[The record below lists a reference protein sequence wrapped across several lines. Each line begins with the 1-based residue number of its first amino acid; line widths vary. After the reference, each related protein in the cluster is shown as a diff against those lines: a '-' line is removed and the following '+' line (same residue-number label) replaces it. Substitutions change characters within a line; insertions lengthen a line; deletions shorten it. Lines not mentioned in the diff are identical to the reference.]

1 MMPERWDVIVVGG
14 GTAGLSAARSALSE
28 GGKVLLL
35 EMSAHIG
42 PTVHLG
48 SLVSSDFRFLGKKP
62 VFRRLGEIELRAPH
76 RELSINYDRAVV
88 VDQRRLDEH
97 LAADVA
103 DHGGEIWLNA
113 PVRDLL
119 VKDGVVKGVRIEAG
133 GWSESIEGEVVI
145 DATGARGE
153 MSSLFLRHVI
163 KRGWN
168 RDFLA
173 FSNEYLMANVKDG
186 KSVEIFFDA
195 YSAPGG
201 HAWIYP
207 LSSGFAAAGITGL
220 RIHPDAALD
229 EFLGRRKIKKLAR
242 ALPIASSR
250 GQLPLEGPLYQ
261 THSDGILAVGGA
273 AGQVY
278 PLSGEGLL
286 YSLKCGEIAGKVA
299 VDAVTEGDVSKN
311 RLLEY
316 DRTWRADFGKE
327 FEVGSILRSSLN
339 VSQDQK
345 MDAIISSLEGKPNL
359 QRSFVDVLFG
369 FNLRT
374 SMPKLLK
381 DEDIMKILGKETT
394 AKLIDWR

>member
-1 MMPERWDVIVVGG
+1 MPERWDVIVVGG
-14 GTAGLSAARSALSE
+14 GTAGLSAAKSASSE

-35 EMSAHIG
+35 EMSARIG
-42 PTVHLG
+42 TTAQLG
-48 SLVSSDFRFLGKKP
+48 SLVSSDFKSLGKKP
-62 VFRRLGEIELRAPH
+62 VVQRLRKIELYAPH
-76 RELSINYDRAVV
+76 GELSVNYDRAVV

-103 DHGGEIWLNA
+103 EHGGEIWLNA

-119 VKDGVVKGVRIEAG
+119 VKDGVVVGVRIEAG
-133 GWSESIEGEVVI
+133 GWSENIEGEVII

-153 MSSLFLRHVI
+153 MSSLFLRHVV
-163 KRGWN
+163 KRYWN
-168 RDFLA
+168 QDFLA

-186 KSVEIFFDA
+186 KNVEIFFDA

-207 LSSGFAAAGITGL
+207 LSSGFAAAGVIGL

-229 EFLGRRKIKKLAR
+229 EFLGRRKIKKLAH

-250 GQLPLEGPLYQ
+250 GQLPLEGPLCQ

-273 AGQVY
+273 AGQIY
-278 PLSGEGLL
+278 PLSGQGLL
-286 YSLKCGEIAGKVA
+286 YSLKCGEIAGRVA

-316 DRTWRADFGKE
+316 DRTWRADFGKD
-327 FEVGSILRSSLN
+327 FEVGSIFRSSLS
-339 VSQDQK
+339 VSQDRK
-345 MDAIISSLEGKPNL
+345 MDAIISLLDGKPSL
-359 QRSFVDVLFG
+359 QRAFVDVLFG
-369 FNLRT
+369 FNLRA
-374 SMPKLLK
+374 SMPKLLG
-381 DEDIMKILGKETT
+381 DEDILKILGREIT
-394 AKLIDWR
+394 AKLIGWR